1 MRDTRRLQRSTLAA
15 TKHIAQIA
23 LLLKQSGIRNTP
35 TLDVLR
41 VWTRNHLFL
50 LTMRRRKTKRR
61 GGKLVSDGTNAKI
74 FYPAI
79 PCKDGRDMTR
89 KVSRVL
95 KKEYQ
100 SKDRLLNKKLY
111 TILKG
116 IDPNQNYFIYPES
129 CEAGE
134 LTLDNK
140 DDGITD
146 SDKTFSEFMTKG
158 KETWREYQRHS
169 KPTEKQEKHL
179 LKAIQLLHEAKVMHG
194 DLNGRNMVISED
206 DGLPRIID
214 FGAVLLNA
222 PAEIIKYEQDYVD
235 KHAPIFGYAYNDL
248 RALHKQIYKHKPKVK
263 YTSDILDK
271 K

>member
-1 MRDTRRLQRSTLAA
+1 
-15 TKHIAQIA
+15 
-23 LLLKQSGIRNTP
+23 
-35 TLDVLR
+35 
-41 VWTRNHLFL
+41 
-50 LTMRRRKTKRR
+50 MRRRKTKRR